1 MSEAVFPHKDK
12 VPTSPA
18 SSQTLEPKVFNT
30 LIEWTFE
37 TFIFITLLTVCSW
50 QGPFPQIRAVDL
62 GVEVFYLFLCLHVH
76 MWERIQHMNVHVG
89 GGRV

>member
-12 VPTSPA
+12 IPTSPA

-30 LIEWTFE
+30 LIQWTFE

-50 QGPFPQIRAVDL
+50 QGPFPQIRAIDL
-62 GVEVFYLFLCLHVH
+62 GVEVFYFFLCIHVH
-76 MWERIQHMNVHVG
+76 MWEHVQHMNVHVG